1 MKKIWMAVIGLA
13 LVLAVVGVAGCS
25 SAPGTVNLTGD
36 GSTLRLV
43 SNQQEG
49 IWVNG
54 TGKVTAVPDVA
65 ILRVGVETQQ
75 PSVAEAQAQASE
87 AMDRV
92 MQALKAQG
100 VDEKDIQT
108 QYFNIQKISRW
119 DDEKYQETVTGYR
132 VTNTVVA
139 KVRDVENA
147 GVVIDAVAAAGGDQT
162 RIDGISFTV
171 DDPQPYYVEARAQ
184 ALGYAKEKAQQLA
197 DVAGITLGTP
207 TYISENSYMPTS
219 NYIARDMVM
228 EAAPAAG
235 ATTSIS
241 PGEIEITTNVQVAYA
256 ISN

>member
-1 MKKIWMAVIGLA
+1 MVIVGLA
-13 LVLAVVGVAGCS
+13 LVLAVVGVTGCTS
-25 SAPGTVNLTGD
+25 PGTVNIAGE
-36 GSTLRLV
+36 GGTLRLV
-43 SNQQEG
+43 SSQQEG

-65 ILRVGVETQQ
+65 IVRVGVEAQQ
-75 PSVAEAQAQASE
+75 PSVAEAQAQAAA
-87 AMDRV
+87 AMDKV
-92 MQALKAQG
+92 MQALESQG
-100 VDEKDIQT
+100 VAEKDIQT

-119 DDEKYQETVTGYR
+119 DNEKDEEYVTGYR
-132 VTNTVVA
+132 VTNTVTA

-147 GVVIDAVAAAGGDQT
+147 GVVIDAVATAGGDQT

-197 DVAGITLGTP
+197 DVAGVKLGTP
-207 TYISENSYMPTS
+207 TYISENTYMPTS
-219 NYIARDMVM
+219 NYVSRDMAM

-235 ATTSIS
+235 VTTSIS

-256 ISN
+256 IGN